1 MKVYHLWARNES
13 GKKVYWYPKKKKKI
27 HRQFVIERLK
37 KYWSCE
43 MTLAVK
49 S

>member
-1 MKVYHLWARNES
+1 MRA
-13 GKKVYWYPKKKKKI
+13 GKKYIGTQKKKKKKI